1 MECAKAVVLLHA
13 PKNANNVLV
22 EFVLSAAPLTF
33 CTLTRILVKL
43 LASLRAQQDFT
54 LTSLSAKSAIRLV
67 RPAATLLIIAPRAQ
81 QDCINTAR
89 AV

>member
-13 PKNANNVLV
+13 PKNVSNALV
-22 EFVLSAAPLTF
+22 EFVLSATPLTL
-33 CTLTRILVKL
+33 CTLALILAKQ

-81 QDCINTAR
+81 LDCINTAR
-89 AV
+89 AA